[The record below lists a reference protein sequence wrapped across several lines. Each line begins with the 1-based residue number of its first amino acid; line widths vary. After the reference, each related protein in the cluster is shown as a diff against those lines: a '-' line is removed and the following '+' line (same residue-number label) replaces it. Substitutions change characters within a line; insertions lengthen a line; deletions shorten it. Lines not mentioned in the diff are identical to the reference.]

1 MKKQYKFKCKMCGNP
16 LVKNGKTQTG
26 KQRYKCKACNTSK
39 VAKKENTTK
48 RNELKLFIKWLIDS
62 TKISDKISL
71 SRSTF
76 FRKISWCWNIV
87 PQILLSEKASKYIF
101 VDATY
106 IHRNLC
112 LLIVRNSQFVLNF
125 SWAESENFEDYYE
138 LLKPLK
144 EPAFV
149 ICDGDSSITKAV
161 GRLWKN
167 AEIQRCLVH
176 ITRSAER
183 KLGKRSPCRI
193 NHLFRHHIKKL
204 HSINTIKKSQNWLN
218 RFDELYEEHKEFI
231 EQKTP
236 VVDPETGEVL
246 RFYRTHKNVFSV
258 CNMVKNLIQK
268 NRLFLYLENDI
279 PNNSNRLEGGINS
292 PLKNLLRCHR
302 GLPLEHQKRMFEWYL
317 LSRSATTV
325 EEFIRTLNLDELSTQ
340 NDT

>member
-1 MKKQYKFKCKMCGNP
+1 MKKQYKFKCEICGNP
-16 LVKNGKTQTG
+16 MVKAGKNSTG
-26 KQRYKCKACNTSK
+26 KQRYKCNNCNVRS
-39 VAKKENTTK
+39 VVKKEKSTK

-76 FRKISWCWNIV
+76 CRKTNWCWNIV
-87 PQILLSEKASKYIF
+87 PQILLGENSSRYIF
-101 VDATY
+101 IDATY
-106 IHRNLC
+106 INRNLC
-112 LLIVRNSQFVLNF
+112 LLIVRDSRFVLNF
-125 SWAESENFEDYYE
+125 RWAESENFEDYYE

-144 EPAFV
+144 EPEFV

-167 AEIQRCLVH
+167 VEIQRCLVH

-183 KLGKRSPCRI
+183 KLGKRSPCGI

-204 HSINTIKKSQNWLN
+204 HSINTVKKSQNWLA

-236 VVDPETGEVL
+236 VVDTETGEVL

-258 CNMVKNLIQK
+258 CNMVKNLIKK
-268 NRLFLYLENDI
+268 NMLFLYLDT
-279 PNNSNRLEGGINS
+279 SS
-292 PLKNLLRCHR
+292 P
-302 GLPLEHQKRMFEWYL
+302 
-317 LSRSATTV
+317 
-325 EEFIRTLNLDELSTQ
+325 
-340 NDT
+340 

>member
-1 MKKQYKFKCKMCGNP
+1 MKKNYKFNCRVCGNP
-16 LVKNGKTQTG
+16 MVKAGKNGTG
-26 KQRYKCKACNTSK
+26 KQRYKCNICNTRT
-39 VAKKENTTK
+39 VINKEEKTK

-62 TKISDKISL
+62 TKISDKVDM

-76 FRKISWCWNIV
+76 YRKTSWCWRIK
-87 PQILLSEKASKYIF
+87 PKIKSDEISSDFIF

-112 LLIVRNSQFVLNF
+112 LLIVRDSQFVLGF
-125 SWAESENFEDYYE
+125 RWAESENFEDYYE
-138 LLKPLK
+138 LLKSLK
-144 EPAFV
+144 EPKFV

-204 HSINTIKKSQNWLN
+204 HSIKTIKKSQNWLN
-218 RFDELYEEHKEFI
+218 RFDELYEEHKDFI

-258 CNMVKNLIQK
+258 YNMVKNLIKK
-268 NRLFLYLENDI
+268 NMLFLYLENEI
-279 PNNSNRLEGGINS
+279 PNNSNRLEGGINF

-302 GLPLEHQKRMFEWYL
+302 GLPLERQKRMFEWYL
-317 LSRSATTV
+317 LSRSATPV
-325 EEFIRTLNLDELSTQ
+325 EEFIRTLNLDELYPK